1 MHLQWAALLAFLS
14 QITFLKGMI
23 TMDNAETSQFKKIS
37 GQKPGE
43 CPIIVGGTRT
53 STPINRCEDDN
64 QCPGKRKC
72 CDTLIGTACMLPET
86 SDLQTTTVTTLSHI
100 RYPTSTSARPKPT
113 QECNGEGEE
122 YSECAP
128 LCPKGCDNMHKKP
141 TCSGCKPGCKC
152 KRGFHRLAV
161 DDSSSPCVRNAVCE
175 AMTSKENCP
184 DGSIPTSVCRGKHKS
199 CPKGTRCTN
208 GLCCPLNANP
218 PSPPTTTARPG
229 QCPENLIYNFAKWP
243 SCTQDSDCPSS
254 QKCCATMYSGKVC
267 IAIISGIGKDGKKR
281 PLETVMKL
289 LGLEQVMNILQ

>member
-1 MHLQWAALLAFLS
+1 MHLQWAALLAFIS
-14 QITFLKGMI
+14 QITFLK
-23 TMDNAETSQFKKIS
+23 

-43 CPIIVGGTRT
+43 CPIIVGGSRT

-72 CDTLIGTACMLPET
+72 CDTLIGMAW
-86 SDLQTTTVTTLSHI
+86 HI
-100 RYPTSTSARPKPT
+100 RSSTSNTSKPKPKP
-113 QECNGEGEE
+113 QSKPKPNPIQKCKGEGEE

-141 TCSGCKPGCKC
+141 TCSGCKPGCRC

-184 DGSIPTSVCRGKHKS
+184 DGSIPPSVCHGKNKL
-199 CPKGTRCTN
+199 CPEGTNCTK
-208 GLCCPLNANP
+208 GLCCPLDGNP
-218 PSPPTTTARPG
+218 PSPPTTTAKPDE
-229 QCPENLIYNFAKWP
+229 CPQSIIYRFVGGL
-243 SCTQDSDCPSS
+243 SCTQDSDCPGT
-254 QKCCATMYSGKVC
+254 QKCCPTVYSIKVC
-267 IAIISGIGKDGKKR
+267 MIILTGLLKDGKKR

-289 LGLEQVMNILQ
+289 LGLEQVMNLLH

>member
-1 MHLQWAALLAFLS
+1 MHLQWAALLAFIS
-14 QITFLKGMI
+14 QITFLKG
-23 TMDNAETSQFKKIS
+23 
-37 GQKPGE
+37 QKPGQ

-72 CDTLIGTACMLPET
+72 CETLIGTACMLPEHGGDVEATT
-86 SDLQTTTVTTLSHI
+86 SIPSTERTTTLSHTHSKST
-100 RYPTSTSARPKPT
+100 TSKPKPKPT
-113 QECNGEGEE
+113 QKCPGEGEE

-152 KRGFHRLAV
+152 KRGYHRLAV
-161 DDSSSPCVRNAVCE
+161 DDSTSPCVRNAVCE

-184 DGSIPTSVCRGKHKS
+184 DGSIPSSICRGKHKS
-199 CPKGTRCTN
+199 CPKGSTCMN
-208 GLCCPLNANP
+208 GLCCPPNAHP
-218 PSPPTTTARPG
+218 PKPTTTTASPS
-229 QCPENLIYNFAKWP
+229 QCPPPLIYNYARWP
-243 SCTQDSDCPSS
+243 SCNQDSDCSGT
-254 QKCCATMYSGKVC
+254 QKCCPTMYSGKVC
-267 IAIISGIGKDGKKR
+267 IAAASGIGKEGGKKR